1 MLDDFLNL
9 AYHGMRAQDA
19 AFNIKIEKRLDP
31 KLGAIKINP
40 QALSRVI
47 INLCNNGFYATREKQ
62 KKSGADYHPIISL
75 TTVDLGEKVEIR
87 IRDNGTGIPATILN
101 KIFNP
106 FFSTKPT
113 GTGTGLGLSI
123 SYDIITQMHK
133 GELKVQTEEGQYT
146 EFIIRLPK
154 NLQ

>member
-1 MLDDFLNL
+1 VILN
-9 AYHGMRAQDA
+9 
-19 AFNIKIEKRLDP
+19 I
-31 KLGAIKINP
+31 
-40 QALSRVI
+40 
-47 INLCNNGFYATREKQ
+47 CNNGFYATREKQ
-62 KKSGADYHPIISL
+62 KKSGADYSPTLSFS
-75 TTVDLGEKVEIR
+75 TADLGEKIEIR
-87 IRDNGTGIPATILN
+87 LRDNGTGIPASIRD